1 MGTIKLDTITPLST
15 TTDITFV
22 SNKFVGSASGNIT
35 IPGEGGS
42 VQTNLQQGLFKQW
55 CRIVQ
60 TGTQSIGDSFN
71 TSGIT
76 DDGTGKTTFAF
87 TNAMNSATGY
97 AVFSTSN
104 QEGAS
109 SEHSEILAA
118 NYEVRSLGNDGTLS
132 DGSQISAGVAG
143 DLA

>member
-60 TGTQSIGDSFN
+60 TGTQTIGDSFN

-76 DDGTGKTTFAF
+76 DDGTGKTTF
-87 TNAMNSATGY
+87 
-97 AVFSTSN
+97 
-104 QEGAS
+104 
-109 SEHSEILAA
+109 EHLQ
-118 NYEVRSLGNDGTLS
+118 T
-132 DGSQISAGVAG
+132 Q
-143 DLA
+143 

>member
-1 MGTIKLDTITPLST
+1 MSNLKVNSIAGVGSGGFTGTIASEGGAA
-15 TTDITFV
+15 TTD
-22 SNKFVGSASGNIT
+22 
-35 IPGEGGS
+35 
-42 VQTNLQQGLFKQW
+42 LQQGLFKQW

-60 TGTQSIGDSFN
+60 TGTQAIGDSFN